1 MLFSTLADLRFGLR
15 MLRKT
20 PGFTVIA
27 ILALALGIGA
37 NTAIFSTVDAALLR
51 ALPYEDSNR
60 LAMVWQD
67 ATFVGFP
74 RATPTPGDFSDWKRL
89 NRVFSGMA
97 AMRVTGGSLT
107 TDGPPEQVGGQ
118 AVTPDFFDVLGV
130 HPLIGRVF
138 TEEEDRTA
146 ARVAIISHELWK
158 RRYQGNPGIVGR
170 TIPLNGAQFAVI
182 GVLPRE
188 FVFQNR
194 MSDYWV
200 PASLTPE
207 TLANHNAHFLNV
219 VARLRTGV
227 TMAQGSQDL
236 HAIARRLQEQGLF
249 DKRSDVIVVPLR
261 EDLLGNTSQ
270 ALIVLLA
277 ASGCVLLI
285 ACANL
290 ANLLLAR
297 SLVRRRE
304 MAVRGALGA
313 GRRRLVR
320 QMVTES
326 VVLSIAGGTL
336 GLGFA
341 IAGMRLLATLI
352 PPTMPE
358 SAAPSIDVR
367 LLGFTLVLSVLT
379 GVIFSIAP
387 AIQTSNA
394 SLNEALKQGGR
405 GASAGHRMRDA
416 LLVVEIASALVLL
429 VGAGL
434 LLRTMENLRRI
445 DVGFRSDHLLT
456 MRTAPERTMTH
467 AQRMNYYDRVVAG
480 VLALPGVENAAFVND
495 LPFQQS
501 GNSQAFEIEGR
512 AARENGPAQ
521 LALYRVGTNG
531 YLSTLGV
538 KVLEGRLFDESDGA
552 SSAPV
557 VVITRT
563 LARQFFMGQSP
574 LGRRI
579 RVGGPDAPWSTVV
592 GVVADVHERGYEPAM
607 MPGVYLPTVQ
617 TPNAPSVPREL
628 IVRTKENPAAQT
640 EAIRR
645 RIWSVNPQQPVS
657 RVRTMDELIDL
668 DVADRKQQTTLLG
681 TFAGLAMLLACIG
694 LYGVLSY
701 AVTQRS
707 REIGV
712 RIALGASAA
721 NISRMVVGHGLR
733 VTVTGLVIGF
743 AISWAAT
750 RVMSKLLY
758 GVTATDP
765 SVFAGMATMLAV
777 VALAACWIP
786 ARRASSVDP
795 VRVLREE

>member
-15 MLRKT
+15 MLGKT

-51 ALPYEDSNR
+51 ALPYEDSSR

-74 RATPTPGDFSDWKRL
+74 RATPTPGEFSDWRRL

-158 RRYQGNPGIVGR
+158 RRYQGDPGIVGR
-170 TIPLNGAQFAVI
+170 TIPLNGAKFAVI

-207 TLANHNAHFLNV
+207 MLADHNAHFLNV
-219 VARLRTGV
+219 VARLRAGV
-227 TMAQGSQDL
+227 TRAQASQDL

-313 GRRRLVR
+313 GRWRLVR

-326 VVLSIAGGTL
+326 VVLSVAGGAL

-352 PPTMPE
+352 PPSMPP
-358 SAAPSIDVR
+358 SAAPSIDAR
-367 LLGFTLVLSVLT
+367 LLGFTSALSVLT

-387 AIQTSNA
+387 AIQISNA
-394 SLNEALKQGGR
+394 SLNATLKQGGR
-405 GASAGHRMRDA
+405 GTSTGYRMRDA
-416 LLVVEIASALVLL
+416 LLVVEVASALALL

-434 LLRTMENLRRI
+434 LLRTMANLRAI
-445 DVGFRSDHLLT
+445 EVGFRSDHLLT
-456 MRTAPERTMTH
+456 MRTAPARTMTH
-467 AQRMNYYDRVVAG
+467 TQRVNYYERVVAG
-480 VLALPGVENAAFVND
+480 VLGLPGVENAAFVND

-512 AARENGPAQ
+512 PPQENGPAQ

-538 KVLEGRLFDESDGA
+538 KVLEGRLFDGSDGG
-552 SSAPV
+552 SSVPV

-574 LGRRI
+574 LGHRI
-579 RVGGPDAPWSTVV
+579 RVGGPDAVWSRIV

-607 MPGVYLPTVQ
+607 MPGVYLPVVQ
-617 TPNAPSVPREL
+617 ISNAPSVPSEF
-628 IVRTKENPAAQT
+628 IVRTKGNPAALT

-645 RIWSVNPQQPVS
+645 AIWSVNPQQPVS
-657 RVRTMDELIDL
+657 RVRTMEEWINL
-668 DVADRKQQTTLLG
+668 DVADRRQQTTLLG
-681 TFAGLAMLLACIG
+681 TFAGLALLLACIG

-701 AVTQRS
+701 TVTQRS

-712 RIALGASAA
+712 RIALGASGA
-721 NISRMVVGHGLR
+721 NISRMILGHGLK
-733 VTVTGLVIGF
+733 VTVAGLVIGS
-743 AISWAAT
+743 ALSWAAT
-750 RVMSKLLY
+750 RVMSRLLY

-786 ARRASSVDP
+786 ARRASTVDP
-795 VRVLREE
+795 VLVLRGE